1 MNDLFTLLIILAA
14 IISFLNKFFG
24 KKKPQQTRTPS
35 QMPGQKPR
43 EWIPPWLEP
52 EDLGIPD
59 IDQEE
64 VEAREEMLE
73 PKPELFSGKIKS
85 ESPAPIIDQRAIAKP
100 AKALELYQPRIS
112 RLQFDLSSSDAL
124 KKGIVLAEI
133 LGTCKGRKNMIP
145 ARKP

>member
-1 MNDLFTLLIILAA
+1 MNELFTLLIILAA
-14 IISFLNKFFG
+14 IISFLNKIFG
-24 KKKPQQTRTPS
+24 QKKPQQTRTPS

-59 IDQEE
+59 LDQEE
-64 VEAREEMLE
+64 VEAREEILE

-85 ESPAPIIDQRAIAKP
+85 EPSSPKIAQHEIIKP
-100 AKALELYQPRIS
+100 AIDFELSQHRIS
-112 RLQFDLSSSDAL
+112 RLKFDLSSSDAL
-124 KKGIVLAEI
+124 KQGIVLAEI

-145 ARKP
+145 ARKS